1 MYFNCSEQQVDSSS
15 ISENNQ
21 DEHFS
26 KEKGFDFSKKFHHQQ
41 SMMGKHEMI
50 KGFHKNMHLRGKDS
64 HNVVAGN
71 DHGDN
76 GVWGEIRH
84 DSNPKQHHHHVW
96 L

>member
-1 MYFNCSEQQVDSSS
+1 MMEK
-15 ISENNQ
+15 
-21 DEHFS
+21 HAMA
-26 KEKGFDFSKKFHHQQ
+26 KE
-41 SMMGKHEMI
+41 
-50 KGFHKNMHLRGKDS
+50 FHKNMHLRGKDS